1 MYIYSVPISSINNEY
16 NKAFFLMIALPCT
29 VRFTR
34 TVYFL
39 RPPPLPLRTSLYP
52 WDYPPVC
59 VGIVVVLQ
67 WSGSGGVTICKK

>member
-1 MYIYSVPISSINNEY
+1 MYVVFLLVALIINTC
-16 NKAFFLMIALPCT
+16 KAFFLMIALPCT

-52 WDYPPVC
+52 WDYPPVY
-59 VGIVVVLQ
+59 VGSAHLL
-67 WSGSGGVTICKK
+67 